1 MRPGESQHAEAA
13 GSAQQA
19 VQRSGVQY
27 NTFVGAAQA
36 RSVASSAPP
45 LAVPQ
50 RRAFA
55 ARLRGRDDLLSE
67 IDGLIWTPARRPRVV
82 LVHGMG
88 GVGKTTIVQTLAHGA
103 AERGTKT
110 WWVRAGSP
118 DGTRAALHAVAFDA
132 GALDSDFDHA
142 HPSDVLWRA
151 LNSRSTPWLLVID
164 NADDPRVLSGE
175 DRALEDGTDWVRP
188 PTTPYGT
195 VLITSR
201 DGRVERWASWMSMY
215 KVTSLAPEV
224 GAAVL
229 MDLAPDAGPHQA
241 ARELAAAMGGLPL
254 ALELVGRYLSCA
266 NADPFPAPDSTG
278 SFSGYRSTYER
289 RLQDLTMNEPG
300 SEEFRDGRRALTTTW
315 EMSVE
320 LLAQQGHDLARPL
333 MRLLACCAPSPLPYQ
348 LVLRPDLLERSPA
361 FTRAVARRLGGSLK
375 ALSGLG
381 VISLDPGTGTPGA
394 SGASTSRR
402 IAMLDMHPLVR
413 TVTRGNIR
421 GSGELGRFRDLLAD
435 LLNAAT
441 NELDTD
447 DADDWNAWAALAEH
461 CLGLLD
467 LVRDDETIL
476 PATALSAALPARRV
490 AWYRYMAGL
499 YDQAVTDFRSI
510 LDVVSPLLGNE
521 HPDVL
526 DIRNRMAR
534 AVRENGHN
542 TEAER
547 QFLTVLAIASRVL
560 GEEHPDTLSVRINL
574 ARTIREAGRHIEAE
588 AAFRSIVAAARR
600 VLGDDHPDTIVSAL
614 NLARTLRDQ
623 GQYDQAEAG
632 YRDVLRAWQRN
643 FGEDDLNALDIRYEI
658 AETLRERG
666 MFSAAKAEYT
676 DILAANTRIYGEDHP
691 NSLTIRRGLAAALAG
706 NGEWEAAEV
715 EILTIVRGQ
724 RARLGADHPLTRKS
738 EAALEE
744 FRRR

>member
-1 MRPGESQHAEAA
+1 MRPGDSQHAEAA

-55 ARLRGRDDLLSE
+55 AGLRGRDDLLSE

-88 GVGKTTIVQTLAHGA
+88 GVGKTAIVQTLAHSA
-103 AERGTKT
+103 AERGTTT

-175 DRALEDGTDWVRP
+175 DRTLEDGTDWVRP
-188 PTTPYGT
+188 PATPYGT

-201 DGRVERWASWMSMY
+201 DGRVERWASWMSMH

-229 MDLAPDAGPHQA
+229 MDLAPDAGPPQA

-289 RLQDLTMNEPG
+289 RLQDLTMDEPG
-300 SEEFRDGRRALTTTW
+300 SEEFHDGRRALTTTW

-320 LLAQQGHDLARPL
+320 LLAQQGHDLAGPL
-333 MRLLACCAPSPLPYQ
+333 MRLLACCASSPLPYR
-348 LVLRPDLLERSPA
+348 LVLRPEALERSPLFA
-361 FTRAVARRLGGSLK
+361 GAVARRLSGSLK

-381 VISLDPGTGTPGA
+381 VISLDPGIGDPGA
-394 SGASTSRR
+394 SGVPVSRR
-402 IAMLDMHPLVR
+402 IATLDMHPLVR
-413 TVTRGNIR
+413 TVTRGNLR
-421 GSGELGRFRDLLAD
+421 GSGELERFRALLAD
-435 LLNAAT
+435 LLDAAT
-441 NELDTD
+441 GELDTD
-447 DADDWNAWAALAEH
+447 DADDWNVWAALAGH

-467 LVRDDETIL
+467 LIRDDETIR
-476 PATALSAALPARRV
+476 PDTALSATLPARRV

-510 LDVVSPLLGNE
+510 LDVVRPLLGDE

-542 TEAER
+542 SEAER
-547 QFLTVLAIASRVL
+547 QLLAVLAVASRVL

-574 ARTIREAGRHIEAE
+574 ARTIREGGRHAEAE
-588 AAFRSIVAAARR
+588 TAFRSIVATAQR
-600 VLGDDHPDTIVSAL
+600 VLGEDHPDTIVSAL

-623 GQYDQAEAG
+623 GRYEQAEAG
-632 YRDVLRAWQRN
+632 YREVLRAWQRN

-666 MFSAAKAEYT
+666 MFGAAIAAYT
-676 DILAANTRIYGEDHP
+676 GILTANTRVYGEDHP
-691 NSLTIRRGLAAALAG
+691 NSLTIRRGLAAALTG
-706 NGEWEAAEV
+706 NGELEAAER

-724 RARLGADHPLTRKS
+724 RARLGADHPLTKES

-744 FRRR
+744 LRRH